1 MAYEEGSDKLVKA
14 YKKAT
19 PGEAVDPAD
28 KGEYDNEG
36 QMAKT
41 QLRGIVADASHMI
54 QMFSDE
60 QNLPEWVQNKI
71 TKSADYL
78 NSAHRYM
85 MNKEDTDE
93 AVDFMS
99 AGKYATVMHPKTRKL
114 EKILKTDLKK
124 YVMKGYQHMGPIKNR
139 VTKSMFEE
147 TIEEKAGKYSRRGD
161 KELYQWGDINQ
172 AMMDS
177 GLNMRQILKVMTA
190 LSHARVGYNESV
202 ANEEKVPAVENKK
215 VTGKSFDNVRNGTT
229 NESDAEWE
237 KSLEKQKFNRLSR
250 KDQETFKKLMALM
263 NKEKGK
269 KK

>member
-1 MAYEEGSDKLVKA
+1 
-14 YKKAT
+14 
-19 PGEAVDPAD
+19 
-28 KGEYDNEG
+28 
-36 QMAKT
+36 
-41 QLRGIVADASHMI
+41 
-54 QMFSDE
+54 
-60 QNLPEWVQNKI
+60 
-71 TKSADYL
+71 
-78 NSAHRYM
+78 
-85 MNKEDTDE
+85 
-93 AVDFMS
+93 
-99 AGKYATVMHPKTRKL
+99 
-114 EKILKTDLKK
+114 
-124 YVMKGYQHMGPIKNR
+124 MKGYQHMGPIKNR

-190 LSHARVGYNESV
+190 LSHARVGYNE
-202 ANEEKVPAVENKK
+202 EKVPAVENKK